1 MQTTIQSINSITTN
15 PSVRNGR
22 PCIAG
27 TSIEVSVVVTAKIM
41 NSLEPDEIA
50 TDYDLSLSEV
60 YAALAYYYDNKQVI
74 DASINE
80 RRLLA
85 QQMKEARIG
94 SRYQPLSG

>member
-1 MQTTIQSINSITTN
+1 MQTTIQSINSITIN

-27 TSIEVSVVVTAKIM
+27 TSIEVSVIVSAKIV
-41 NSLEPDEIA
+41 SGLEPDEIA

-60 YAALAYYYDNKQVI
+60 YAALSYYYDNKQII

-85 QQMKEARIG
+85 QKLKEARVG
-94 SRYQPLSG
+94 SRYQSLSG

>member
-22 PCIAG
+22 PCIVG
-27 TSIEVSVVVTAKIM
+27 TSIEVSVIVTEKIM
-41 NSLEPDEIA
+41 NALEPDEIA

-60 YAALAYYYDNKQVI
+60 YAALAYYYENKQKV
-74 DASINE
+74 DESINA

-85 QQMKEARIG
+85 QQMKEARVG
-94 SRYQPLSG
+94 SRSQPLSG

>member
-1 MQTTIQSINSITTN
+1 MQTIIQSINSITTN
-15 PSVRNGR
+15 PSIRNGR

-41 NSLEPDEIA
+41 NGLEPDEIA

-85 QQMKEARIG
+85 QRMKEGRVG
-94 SRYQPLSG
+94 SRYQSLSG

>member
-15 PSVRNGR
+15 PAVRNGR

-27 TSIEVSVVVTAKIM
+27 SSIEVPVIVIAKII
-41 NSLEPDEIA
+41 NGLEPDEIA

-60 YAALAYYYDNKQVI
+60 YAALAYYYDNKQMI

-85 QQMKEARIG
+85 QQMKEARVG
-94 SRYQPLSG
+94 SRHHSLSG